1 MLRPRSQCLGALVG
15 AVRELEDVRRAGR
28 SIRRRRQDLPRETR
42 MLRRRQLQTGATHQA
57 RTLPRAAPEI
67 SGRGAASGAQ
77 PILRPMKAYGPE
89 NGPPKW
95 KPKLANRTPLTIIK
109 GEPEVRKFH
118 GRRLPPCSAIAAD
131 ALE

>member
-57 RTLPRAAPEI
+57 CRLPRAAPEI
-67 SGRGAASGAQ
+67 SRRGAASGAQ

-89 NGPPKW
+89 SGAPKW
-95 KPKLANRTPLTIIK
+95 KLANRTPLTIIK
-109 GEPEVRKFH
+109 EEPEVRKFH
-118 GRRLPPCSAIAAD
+118 GCGLPP
-131 ALE
+131 